1 MTGPS
6 DALTPTLDHAAHD
19 RISIAALAGRD
30 PDLSDTQAAA
40 ARALLVACSECARL
54 HADLLALALALPTA
68 TTPARPRDFTLTAAD
83 AERLRPRGLRRWLTL
98 IGTSRDTITRPLAI
112 GFTTLGLAGLLVA
125 TVPGA
130 LPGSGDSATLSTVGN
145 AIPAPAAGGASA
157 APLAPG
163 PAEAPDAF
171 ASAAAA
177 AAAAPSTESVQ
188 VSAAPS
194 LAEDGSL
201 FSGSDDRDLASQTT
215 KRDLS
220 DTAGAASEDELA
232 LRDGPSGWSTL
243 LVPGGLLTIVG
254 LGLFAL
260 RWSTRRAGRS

>member
-6 DALTPTLDHAAHD
+6 DALTPTLDHTSHD
-19 RISIAALAGRD
+19 LIAIAALAGRD

-40 ARALLVACSECARL
+40 ARALLAACTECARL
-54 HADLLALALALPTA
+54 HADLLALALALPVA
-68 TTPARPRDFTLTAAD
+68 TTPARPRDFTLTMAD
-83 AERLRPRGLRRWLTL
+83 AERLRPRGLRRWLAL

-130 LPGSGDSATLSTVGN
+130 LPGSGASATLSTVGN
-145 AIPAPAAGGASA
+145 AMPAPAGGGASA

-163 PAEAPDAF
+163 VAEAPDA
-171 ASAAAA
+171 SAA

-188 VSAAPS
+188 ASAAPS

-201 FSGSDDRDLASQTT
+201 FSGSGDRDLAAEAT
-215 KRDLS
+215 KNAQS
-220 DTAGAASEDELA
+220 DTAGALSEDELA
-232 LRDGPSGWSTL
+232 VRDGPSGWSTL
-243 LVPGGLLTIVG
+243 LVLGGLLTVVG

-260 RWSTRRAGRS
+260 RWSTRRSGRS